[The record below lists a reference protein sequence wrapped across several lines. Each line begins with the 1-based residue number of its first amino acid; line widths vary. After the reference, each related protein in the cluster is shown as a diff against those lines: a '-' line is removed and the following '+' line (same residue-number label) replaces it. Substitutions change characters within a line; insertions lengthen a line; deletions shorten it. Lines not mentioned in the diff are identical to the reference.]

1 MVELVDSPESWP
13 VVETADLH
21 RDQWVVALRADTIR
35 HPDDPTGEDGDF
47 RRIVLEHPGAAIVLA
62 VDDDQ
67 QVVLL
72 RQYRH
77 ASQKRFVEVPA
88 GLIDHPGEDPLDV
101 ARRELVEEV
110 GLEAARWTHL
120 TSAHPSPGISSEVQ
134 HLFLAQ
140 GLSEVGRGS
149 FEVEHEEADMEVFR
163 APWSEVL
170 AAVLAG
176 DIGDLPMVAAVLLAH
191 ARGLVEPVG
200 ADE

>member
-1 MVELVDSPESWP
+1 MGELVDSPESWP

-21 RDQWVVALRADTIR
+21 RDQWVVALREDRVR
-35 HPDDPTGEDGDF
+35 HPDDRDGDGREF

-77 ASQKRFVEVPA
+77 AAGKRFVEVPA

-101 ARRELVEEV
+101 AKRELVEEV
-110 GLEAARWTHL
+110 GLEASRWTHL
-120 TSAHPSPGISSEVQ
+120 TSAFPSPGISAEVQ

-140 GLSEVGRGS
+140 GLSEVGRGD

-163 APWSEVL
+163 APWSDVL

-176 DIGDLPMVAAVLLAH
+176 DIGDLPMVAAVLMAH
-191 ARGLVEPVG
+191 ARGLVPAVG
-200 ADE
+200 ASE